1 MLWRLSDFDYT
12 LPEELIAQEPL
23 EPRDAARL
31 LVLDRAVARI
41 QHHHVRELP
50 DLLRAGDLLV
60 ANRSRVL
67 PARVRGRLRGG
78 GAAEFLLL
86 RRLSPGKWQ
95 ALARPARR
103 LRPGDIVEVTSALRV
118 QVTAVYAEG
127 LRDIETQFDDAG
139 DADAALLAAGSTP
152 LPPYIRGW
160 HGDPARYQTIFAD
173 ADGSAAAPTAGLHF
187 TADLL
192 QRLTASGV
200 GFGTL
205 VLHVGLDTFRP
216 VTEADA
222 ANHHMHQEWYTV
234 PPDLQAQIAR
244 TRADGG
250 RIVAVGTTSVRA
262 LEAWAATG
270 NCEGWTDLF
279 ILPGHRFT
287 VVDALVTNFHLPRS
301 TLLMLVCAFAGREP
315 VLAAYAEAIRER
327 YRFYSFGDAM
337 LLL

>member
-1 MLWRLSDFDYT
+1 MRLSDFNYT
-12 LPEELIAQEPL
+12 LPQELIAQEPL

-31 LVLDRAVARI
+31 LVLDRTGARVA
-41 QHHHVRELP
+41 HHHVRELP
-50 DLLRAGDLLV
+50 ELLRPGDLLV

-78 GAAEFLLL
+78 GTAELLLL
-86 RRLSPGKWQ
+86 RCLSAGKWQ

-103 LRPGDIVEVTSALRV
+103 LRPGDIVAVSDTLRV
-118 QVTAVYAEG
+118 QVTAAFAEG
-127 LRDIETQFDDAG
+127 VREIEVNQESGG
-139 DADAALLAAGSTP
+139 DADAALLAAGSMP

-160 HGDPARYQTIFAD
+160 HGDPERYQTIFAD
-173 ADGSAAAPTAGLHF
+173 TDGSAAAPTAGLHF
-187 TADLL
+187 TKNVLRRLAD
-192 QRLTASGV
+192 AGI

-216 VTEADA
+216 VTEANA
-222 ANHHMHQEWYTV
+222 ASHQMHHEWYTV
-234 PPDLQAQIAR
+234 PPELQAQIAQ
-244 TRADGG
+244 TRAAGG

-262 LEAWAATG
+262 LESWAAMG

-287 VVDALVTNFHLPRS
+287 VVDALITNFHLPRS
-301 TLLMLVCAFAGREP
+301 TLLMLVSAFAGRER

-337 LLL
+337 LVL

>member
-1 MLWRLSDFDYT
+1 MRLSDFDYM

-31 LVLDRAVARI
+31 LVLERAGSHTA
-41 QHHHVRELP
+41 HHYVRDLP
-50 DLLRAGDLLV
+50 RLLQPGDLLV

-67 PARVRGRLRGG
+67 PARVLGRLHGG
-78 GAAEFLLL
+78 GRAEFLLL
-86 RRLSPGKWQ
+86 RRLAAGRWQ

-103 LRPGDIVEVTSALRV
+103 LRSGDVFGVTARLRV
-118 QVTAVYAEG
+118 RVIAAFAEG
-127 LRDIETQFDDAG
+127 VREIEIDSDDSG
-139 DADAALLAAGSTP
+139 DPDGALLAAGSVP

-160 HGDPARYQTIFAD
+160 RGDPERYQTIFAD
-173 ADGSAAAPTAGLHF
+173 TDGSAAAPTAGLHF

-192 QRLTASGV
+192 QRLADSGV

-216 VTEADA
+216 ITHADPA
-222 ANHHMHQEWYTV
+222 THHMHREWFAL
-234 PPDLQAQIAR
+234 PADLQAQIQQAR
-244 TRADGG
+244 SRGG

-262 LEAWAATG
+262 LESWGATG
-270 NCEGWTDLF
+270 NVEGWTDLF

-287 VVDALVTNFHLPRS
+287 VVDALITNFHLPRS
-301 TLLMLVCAFAGREP
+301 TLLMLVSAFAGRER
-315 VLAAYAEAIRER
+315 VLAAYADAMRER

-337 LLL
+337 LVE